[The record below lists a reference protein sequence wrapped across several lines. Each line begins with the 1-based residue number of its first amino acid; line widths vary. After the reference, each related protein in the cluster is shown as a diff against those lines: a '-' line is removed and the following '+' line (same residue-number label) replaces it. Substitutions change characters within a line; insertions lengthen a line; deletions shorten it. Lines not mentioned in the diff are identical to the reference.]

1 MVGDSEKTYR
11 FLSQIFFKSKIGELG
26 RPIVIFVFPLF
37 FHVMC
42 KGTAMEI
49 GRLIKEGL
57 EKSLT
62 PNTFASHL
70 VASWWEKCN
79 LLLL

>member
-11 FLSQIFFKSKIGELG
+11 FLSQIFLKSKTGELG

-42 KGTAMEI
+42 KGTAIEI

-57 EKSLT
+57 EKKFDTKHVCFTSCG
-62 PNTFASHL
+62 
-70 VASWWEKCN
+70 VMVGEV
-79 LLLL
+79 